1 MKVKCSKC
9 ITSFEMVRLSLTRSA
24 GISVNNP
31 YKQEVHTAMAAP
43 KKATAPVRKARAAT
57 VTKAAP
63 KPAPKPIVARAES
76 LKPKR
81 YHAIMVIE
89 GIFEADSQEA
99 LNAITSAAQR
109 AWEKPR
115 GVNAV
120 EVRAK
125 THVVSTRERGLPS
138 LDA

>member
-1 MKVKCSKC
+1 
-9 ITSFEMVRLSLTRSA
+9 
-24 GISVNNP
+24 
-31 YKQEVHTAMAAP
+31 MAVP
-43 KKATAPVRKARAAT
+43 KKAAAPVRKTRAAT
-57 VTKAAP
+57 ATKAAV
-63 KPAPKPIVARAES
+63 KAAAPKPIVARAAS

-81 YHAIMVIE
+81 FHAVMWIE

-120 EVRAK
+120 EVRAR